1 MYVFNTIL
9 IKTLERYFVNK
20 DKLILKLIWRDKIT
34 RKAKQLEKE

>member
-1 MYVFNTIL
+1 MYIFSTIL

-34 RKAKQLEKE
+34 RKAKQFEEE